1 MKCGL
6 TAISPSIRREHA
18 DVDSRPEWRRSTP
31 AIAAYAADN
40 LGSSNMRS
48 ARWKRL
54 AVILA
59 ITCLI
64 ALPALAQDADESSG
78 PSAWQIASKA
88 MQIGP
93 KTIALRD
100 QATLQLPQGYGFVPT
115 REATALMEAMGNS
128 RNDNFIG
135 LIMPPHAGED
145 DAEDWMVSVDYD
157 PAGYIKDEDAKN
169 WNADELLQNLK
180 DGTEAA
186 NENRVRLGIAPLE
199 VTRWIEAPAYDSA
212 TQRLVWSAEGRDKG
226 AAADA
231 DNTVN
236 YNTYLLGREG
246 YVSLDLITS
255 TSKIEEQKATARNL
269 LAAVKFND
277 GKRYADYD
285 ASSDKV
291 AAYGLA
297 ALVGGVAA
305 KKLGLLA
312 LGAAFFAKFFKLIV
326 IAVLG
331 AGAAFR
337 KFFTR
342 KA

>member
-1 MKCGL
+1 
-6 TAISPSIRREHA
+6 
-18 DVDSRPEWRRSTP
+18 
-31 AIAAYAADN
+31 
-40 LGSSNMRS
+40 MRS
-48 ARWKRL
+48 MRWKRL
-54 AVILA
+54 ALILA
-59 ITCLI
+59 TTCLV
-64 ALPALAQDADESSG
+64 ALPAFAQDGDDDASQAAN
-78 PSAWQIASKA
+78 PWKVASKA

-115 REATALMEAMGNS
+115 REATQLMEAMGNS
-128 RNDNFIG
+128 ADDKFIG

-145 DAEDWMVSVDYD
+145 GAEDWMVSVEYD
-157 PAGYIKDEDAKN
+157 PAGYIKDGDAKN

-199 VTRWIEAPAYDSA
+199 VTRWIEPPAYDSA
-212 TQRLVWSAEGRDKG
+212 TQRLVWSVEGHDKG
-226 AAADA
+226 APADA

-255 TSKIEEQKATARNL
+255 ASQIEAQKAVARNL
-269 LAAVKFND
+269 LAAVTFND
-277 GKRYADYD
+277 GKRYAQYD
-285 ASSDKV
+285 ASSDKL

-312 LGAAFFAKFFKLIV
+312 LGAAFFAKFFKLIAV
-326 IAVLG
+326 AVLAG
-331 AGAAFR
+331 GAAIR

>member
-1 MKCGL
+1 M
-6 TAISPSIRREHA
+6 
-18 DVDSRPEWRRSTP
+18 
-31 AIAAYAADN
+31 
-40 LGSSNMRS
+40 
-48 ARWKRL
+48 RWKRVALVL
-54 AVILA
+54 AA
-59 ITCLI
+59 ACLV
-64 ALPALAQDADESSG
+64 ALPAFAQDNDDASSG
-78 PSAWQIASKA
+78 DAGPNPWQVASKA
-88 MQIGP
+88 MLIGP

-100 QATLQLPQGYGFVPT
+100 QATLQLPQGYAFVPT
-115 REATALMEAMGNS
+115 REATQLMEAMGNS
-128 RNDNFIG
+128 ESGNFIG

-145 DAEDWMVSVDYD
+145 DADDWMVSVDYD

-186 NENRVRLGIAPLE
+186 NENRVRLGIPALE
-199 VTRWIEAPAYDSA
+199 VTRWIEPPAYDSA

-226 AAADA
+226 AAADS

-255 TSKIEEQKATARNL
+255 TSRIESQKAIARNL
-269 LAAVKFND
+269 LAAVNFND
-277 GKRYADYD
+277 GKRYVDYD
-285 ASSDKV
+285 AASDKV

-312 LGAAFFAKFFKLIV
+312 LGAAFFAKFFKLIA

-331 AGAAFR
+331 AGAAIR
-337 KFFTR
+337 KFFVR

>member
-1 MKCGL
+1 
-6 TAISPSIRREHA
+6 
-18 DVDSRPEWRRSTP
+18 
-31 AIAAYAADN
+31 
-40 LGSSNMRS
+40 MRS
-48 ARWKRL
+48 PRWKRL
-54 AVILA
+54 ALILA
-59 ITCLI
+59 TTCVL
-64 ALPALAQDADESSG
+64 AVPAFAQDADQSSPDEG
-78 PSAWQIASKA
+78 PTPWQIASKA

-115 REATALMEAMGNS
+115 REATQLMEAMGNS
-128 RNDNFIG
+128 ENDHFIG

-186 NENRVRLGIAPLE
+186 NENRVRLGIPALE
-199 VTRWIEAPAYDSA
+199 VTRWIEPPAYDSA

-226 AAADA
+226 AAADS

-255 TSKIEEQKATARNL
+255 TSKIESQKAVARNL
-269 LAAVKFND
+269 LAAVNFND

-312 LGAAFFAKFFKLIV
+312 LGAAFFAKFFKLIA

-331 AGAAFR
+331 AGAAIR
-337 KFFTR
+337 KFFAR

>member
-1 MKCGL
+1 MPHAQAIDP
-6 TAISPSIRREHA
+6 TA
-18 DVDSRPEWRRSTP
+18 TT
-31 AIAAYAADN
+31 AAAAPN
-40 LGSSNMRS
+40 GGSDDDYTR
-48 ARWKRL
+48 
-54 AVILA
+54 AV
-59 ITCLI
+59 
-64 ALPALAQDADESSG
+64 QRG
-78 PSAWQIASKA
+78 PR
-88 MQIGP
+88 M
-93 KTIALRD
+93 IALRD
-100 QATLQLPQGYGFVPT
+100 QATLALPEGFGYLPT
-115 REATALMEAMGNS
+115 AEASKLMLAMGN
-128 RNDNFIG
+128 DVDENFIG
-135 LIMPPHAGED
+135 LIVPLGS
-145 DAEDWMVSVDYD
+145 EDWMVSVDYD
-157 PAGYIKDEDAKN
+157 PAGYIKDDDAKN
-169 WNADELLQNLK
+169 WKSDELLQNLK

-199 VTRWIEAPAYDSA
+199 VTRWIESPAYDSA

-226 AAADA
+226 AASDA

-246 YVSLDLITS
+246 YISLDLITS
-255 TSKIEEQKATARNL
+255 TRQIQGQKAVARNL
-269 LAAVKFND
+269 LAAVTFND

-312 LGAAFFAKFFKLIV
+312 LGAAFFAKFFKLIAVAV
-326 IAVLG
+326 IA
-331 AGAAFR
+331 AGAAMR

>member
-1 MKCGL
+1 
-6 TAISPSIRREHA
+6 
-18 DVDSRPEWRRSTP
+18 
-31 AIAAYAADN
+31 
-40 LGSSNMRS
+40 
-48 ARWKRL
+48 
-54 AVILA
+54 
-59 ITCLI
+59 
-64 ALPALAQDADESSG
+64 
-78 PSAWQIASKA
+78 
-88 MQIGP
+88 
-93 KTIALRD
+93 
-100 QATLQLPQGYGFVPT
+100 
-115 REATALMEAMGNS
+115 
-128 RNDNFIG
+128 
-135 LIMPPHAGED
+135 
-145 DAEDWMVSVDYD
+145 MVSVEYD

-169 WNADELLQNLK
+169 WDADELLQNLK

-186 NENRVRLGIAPLE
+186 NENRARLGIAPLE
-199 VTRWIEAPAYDSA
+199 VTRWIETPAYDSA

-255 TSKIEEQKATARNL
+255 TSQIEAQKVVARNL

-285 ASSDKV
+285 ASTDKL

-326 IAVLG
+326 VAVVAG
-331 AGAAFR
+331 GAAMR
-337 KFFTR
+337 KFFMR

>member
-1 MKCGL
+1 
-6 TAISPSIRREHA
+6 
-18 DVDSRPEWRRSTP
+18 
-31 AIAAYAADN
+31 
-40 LGSSNMRS
+40 MRS
-48 ARWKRL
+48 LRWKRL
-54 AVILA
+54 ALILA
-59 ITCLI
+59 STCLMVV
-64 ALPALAQDADESSG
+64 PALAQDADESSRDEG
-78 PSAWQIASKA
+78 QSAWQIASKA

-128 RNDNFIG
+128 QNDRFIG
-135 LIMPPHAGED
+135 LILPPRAGDD

-186 NENRVRLGIAPLE
+186 NENRVRLGIPALE
-199 VTRWIEAPAYDSA
+199 VTRWIEPPAYDSA

-312 LGAAFFAKFFKLIV
+312 LGAAFFAKFFKLIA

-331 AGAAFR
+331 AGAALR

>member
-1 MKCGL
+1 
-6 TAISPSIRREHA
+6 
-18 DVDSRPEWRRSTP
+18 
-31 AIAAYAADN
+31 
-40 LGSSNMRS
+40 MRS
-48 ARWKRL
+48 VRWKRVAL
-54 AVILA
+54 ILA
-59 ITCLI
+59 AACVV
-64 ALPALAQDADESSG
+64 ALPAFAQDNDDMSSEDAR
-78 PSAWQIASKA
+78 PNPWQVASKA
-88 MQIGP
+88 MLIGP

-115 REATALMEAMGNS
+115 REATRLMEAMGNS
-128 RNDNFIG
+128 ESENFIG

-145 DAEDWMVSVDYD
+145 GAEDWMVSVDYD

-186 NENRVRLGIAPLE
+186 NENRSRLGIPALE
-199 VTRWIEAPAYDSA
+199 VTRWIEPPAYDSA

-226 AAADA
+226 AATDA

-255 TSKIEEQKATARNL
+255 TSKIDGQKATARNL

-277 GKRYADYD
+277 GKRYTDYD

-312 LGAAFFAKFFKLIV
+312 LGAAFFAKFFKLIA

-331 AGAAFR
+331 AGAAMR
-337 KFFTR
+337 KFFVR
-342 KA
+342 KT

>member
-1 MKCGL
+1 
-6 TAISPSIRREHA
+6 
-18 DVDSRPEWRRSTP
+18 
-31 AIAAYAADN
+31 
-40 LGSSNMRS
+40 
-48 ARWKRL
+48 
-54 AVILA
+54 
-59 ITCLI
+59 
-64 ALPALAQDADESSG
+64 
-78 PSAWQIASKA
+78 

-115 REATALMEAMGNS
+115 REATQLMEAMGNS
-128 RNDNFIG
+128 ESDHFIG
-135 LIMPPHAGED
+135 LIMPPNAGED
-145 DAEDWMVSVDYD
+145 GAEDWMVSVDYD

-199 VTRWIEAPAYDSA
+199 VTRWIEVPAYDSA
-212 TQRLVWSAEGRDKG
+212 TQRLVWSVEGHDKG
-226 AAADA
+226 APASA

-255 TSKIEEQKATARNL
+255 SSEIEAQKAVARNL
-269 LAAVKFND
+269 LAAVTFND
-277 GKRYADYD
+277 GKRYAQYD
-285 ASSDKV
+285 ASSDKL

-312 LGAAFFAKFFKLIV
+312 LGAAFFAKFFKLIAVAV
-326 IAVLG
+326 IAG
-331 AGAAFR
+331 GAAIR

>member
-1 MKCGL
+1 
-6 TAISPSIRREHA
+6 
-18 DVDSRPEWRRSTP
+18 
-31 AIAAYAADN
+31 
-40 LGSSNMRS
+40 MRS
-48 ARWKRL
+48 MRWKRL
-54 AVILA
+54 ALILA
-59 ITCLI
+59 ITCLA
-64 ALPALAQDADESSG
+64 ALPAFAQDDDAAATQDAG
-78 PSAWQIASKA
+78 PDPWQIASQA

-100 QATLQLPQGYGFVPT
+100 QAMLQLPQGYGFVPT
-115 REATALMEAMGNS
+115 REATQLMEAMGNGA
-128 RNDNFIG
+128 DDKFIG
-135 LIMPPHAGED
+135 LILPPHAGAD
-145 DAEDWMVSVDYD
+145 DAEDWMVSVEYD

-169 WNADELLQNLK
+169 WDADELLQNLK

-186 NENRVRLGIAPLE
+186 NENRARLGIAPLE
-199 VTRWIEAPAYDSA
+199 VTRWIETPAYDSA

-255 TSKIEEQKATARNL
+255 TSQIEAQKVVARNL

-285 ASSDKV
+285 ASTDKL

-326 IAVLG
+326 VAVVAG
-331 AGAAFR
+331 GAAMR
-337 KFFTR
+337 KFFMR

>member
-1 MKCGL
+1 
-6 TAISPSIRREHA
+6 
-18 DVDSRPEWRRSTP
+18 
-31 AIAAYAADN
+31 
-40 LGSSNMRS
+40 MRS
-48 ARWKRL
+48 MRWKRL
-54 AVILA
+54 ALILA
-59 ITCLI
+59 TTCLV
-64 ALPALAQDADESSG
+64 ALPAFAQDGDDDASQAAN
-78 PSAWQIASKA
+78 PWKVASKA

-115 REATALMEAMGNS
+115 REATQLMEAMGNGA
-128 RNDNFIG
+128 DDKFIG

-145 DAEDWMVSVDYD
+145 GAEDWMVSVEYD
-157 PAGYIKDEDAKN
+157 PAGYIKDGDAKN

-199 VTRWIEAPAYDSA
+199 VTRWIEPPAYDSA
-212 TQRLVWSAEGRDKG
+212 TQRLVWSVEGHDKG
-226 AAADA
+226 APADA

-255 TSKIEEQKATARNL
+255 ASQIEAQKAVARNL
-269 LAAVKFND
+269 LAAVAFND
-277 GKRYADYD
+277 GKRYAQYD
-285 ASSDKV
+285 ASSDKL

-312 LGAAFFAKFFKLIV
+312 LGAAFFAKFFKLIA

-331 AGAAFR
+331 AGAAIR
-337 KFFTR
+337 KFFAR

>member
-1 MKCGL
+1 
-6 TAISPSIRREHA
+6 
-18 DVDSRPEWRRSTP
+18 
-31 AIAAYAADN
+31 
-40 LGSSNMRS
+40 
-48 ARWKRL
+48 
-54 AVILA
+54 
-59 ITCLI
+59 
-64 ALPALAQDADESSG
+64 
-78 PSAWQIASKA
+78 
-88 MQIGP
+88 
-93 KTIALRD
+93 
-100 QATLQLPQGYGFVPT
+100 
-115 REATALMEAMGNS
+115 
-128 RNDNFIG
+128 
-135 LIMPPHAGED
+135 
-145 DAEDWMVSVDYD
+145 MVSVAND
-157 PAGYIKDEDAKN
+157 PAGYIKDEDANN

-186 NENRVRLGIAPLE
+186 NENRSRLGIPALE
-199 VTRWIEAPAYDSA
+199 VTRWIEPPVYDSA

-226 AAADA
+226 AATDA

-255 TSKIEEQKATARNL
+255 TSKIDGQKATARNL

-277 GKRYADYD
+277 GKRYTDYD

-312 LGAAFFAKFFKLIV
+312 LGAAFFAKFFKLIA

-331 AGAAFR
+331 AGAAMR
-337 KFFTR
+337 KFFVR
-342 KA
+342 KT

>member
-1 MKCGL
+1 MRRQRFGL
-6 TAISPSIRREHA
+6 
-18 DVDSRPEWRRSTP
+18 
-31 AIAAYAADN
+31 
-40 LGSSNMRS
+40 
-48 ARWKRL
+48 
-54 AVILA
+54 ILA
-59 ITCLI
+59 TTLLVAIQ
-64 ALPALAQDADESSG
+64 ALAQDNTGDTHADAPQDAG
-78 PSAWQIASKA
+78 PSPWQVASKA

-93 KTIALRD
+93 KAIALRD

-115 REATALMEAMGNS
+115 REATTLMEAMGNS
-128 RNDNFIG
+128 EDENFIG
-135 LIMPPHAGED
+135 LILPPNAGAD
-145 DAEDWMVSVDYD
+145 DAEQWMVSVDYD

-199 VTRWIEAPAYDSA
+199 VTRWIESPAYDSA

-226 AAADA
+226 AASDA

-246 YVSLDLITS
+246 YISLDLITS
-255 TSKIEEQKATARNL
+255 TRQIQGQKAVARNL
-269 LAAVKFND
+269 LAAVTFND

-312 LGAAFFAKFFKLIV
+312 LGAAFFAKFFKLIAVAV
-326 IAVLG
+326 IA
-331 AGAAFR
+331 AGAAMR